1 MKDRRYLTFPQLF
14 ALLILGGSLY
24 LFLGS
29 SGLHLWAQ
37 GRENPGARTIF
48 TAAIGPLKDLAERSG
63 IIAPL
68 AAARERFHILKEIPF
83 DLAAIQK
90 ASSPVSI
97 PATPSKS
104 AGKEQAILSSPEIRE
119 KPASPPES
127 AGIELPGDDQ
137 ARPPASD
144 SFSASPVGSALPVPE
159 QPPALEEKAPPEE
172 NEPGPPQNRVTPE
185 DEGTVSTPYRIL
197 LMGDSLA
204 NSTATALVPL
214 AEQIPEVILTNH
226 GKVSSNLSNPVF
238 TDWFSEVDAILEEQ
252 QFDTVMLMLG
262 ANAAQPISLDSRE
275 VLWDTPEW
283 NRIYRERAAKLIAKL
298 KAHTERVFWVGIPP
312 MLKQGYRERME
323 RQNQIIYE
331 ICTEQGI
338 NYLPIDRVMGD
349 QNGKYIDY
357 KTVEGRQIKLRL
369 SDNIHYSAAGAEILS
384 RHLLNEIYPELSL
397 PENP

>member
-1 MKDRRYLTFPQLF
+1 MLKDRRYLTFPQLF
-14 ALLILGGSLY
+14 ALLMLGGSLY

-29 SGLHLWAQ
+29 GGLDLWAR
-37 GRENPGARTIF
+37 GRENPEARAIF
-48 TAAIGPLKDLAERSG
+48 TAALGPLKDLAGRAG
-63 IIAPL
+63 IVAPL
-68 AAARERFHILKEIPF
+68 AAAKERFHSLKETPF
-83 DLAAIQK
+83 ERADIRRPAPLGL
-90 ASSPVSI
+90 I
-97 PATPSKS
+97 PAEP
-104 AGKEQAILSSPEIRE
+104 AEPAVPEE
-119 KPASPPES
+119 P
-127 AGIELPGDDQ
+127 
-137 ARPPASD
+137 
-144 SFSASPVGSALPVPE
+144 ALPIPAVLE
-159 QPPALEEKAPPEE
+159 QPPILEEPVPPEE
-172 NEPGPPQNRVTPE
+172 KEIEPSQNLVSRE
-185 DEGTVSTPYRIL
+185 DEGTLPKPYRIL

-238 TDWFSEVDAILEEQ
+238 TDWFSEVDTILEEQ

-262 ANAAQPISLDSRE
+262 ANAAQPISLDTGE

-283 NRIYRERAAKLIAKL
+283 NSIYRERATRLIARL
-298 KAHTERVFWVGIPP
+298 KAHTGRVFWVGIPP

-323 RQNQIIYE
+323 RQNQIISE

-338 NYLPIDRVMGD
+338 SYLPIDRVMGD

-357 KTVEGRQIKLRL
+357 KTVEGRQVKLRL

-384 RHLLNEIYPELSL
+384 RHLLKEIYPELSL

>member
-1 MKDRRYLTFPQLF
+1 
-14 ALLILGGSLY
+14 
-24 LFLGS
+24 
-29 SGLHLWAQ
+29 
-37 GRENPGARTIF
+37 
-48 TAAIGPLKDLAERSG
+48 LKDLAERSG
-63 IIAPL
+63 IITPL
-68 AAARERFHILKEIPF
+68 AAARERFHILKETPF
-83 DLAAIQK
+83 NLAAIRK
-90 ASSPVSI
+90 ASFPGSI
-97 PATPSKS
+97 PAAPSKS

-127 AGIELPGDDQ
+127 AGNELPDDDP

-144 SFSASPVGSALPVPE
+144 SFSASPVSSALPVPE
-159 QPPALEEKAPPEE
+159 QPPALEEQAPPEE
-172 NEPGPPQNRVTPE
+172 NEPGLPQNRVAPKN
-185 DEGTVSTPYRIL
+185 EGTVSTPYRIL